1 VTDNVI
7 TLEFKGLR
15 PWQRSFLENRERFN
29 VLVVHRRG
37 GKTVL
42 AILWLIMEVMGCKNP
57 RPRGAYIAPLFRQAK
72 AVSWDYLKTYSR
84 GIPGVQFNESELRA
98 IYPNGAEI
106 RLLGSGEADSLRG
119 LYLDAVAA
127 DEFADWTAS
136 AWQEV
141 VRPALS
147 DRKGSALIIGTV
159 RGRANAFYDAY
170 MNAEDA
176 AGWHRELLKP
186 EDTDALDPDE
196 LKQLEQ
202 DMDSNA
208 YAQEL
213 RCDWDAGMKGSYFGK
228 VMTDAEQEGRVGDI
242 PHDASLPVHVSLDIG
257 VSNSTVA
264 WFWQLNRGRVRAID
278 LAEYRG
284 TGLPAIVKDIKSR
297 DYNWGEFI
305 VPHDARV
312 QEWGSGATRMEALRE
327 LGIYATIAPMIKV
340 QEGIDALRTM
350 LERTEFDREKCFRG
364 IEALKTYRA
373 EYNEDAQVFALKPKH
388 SWESDFADAA
398 RYFCVS
404 LSKIGEDRWGGELDY
419 SQINK
424 AVI

>member
-1 VTDNVI
+1 VNELVLRFD
-7 TLEFKGLR
+7 GLR
-15 PWQRSFLENRERFN
+15 PWQRRFLESRERFN

-42 AILWLIMEVMGCKNP
+42 AIVWLIMEVMGCKNP

-72 AVSWDYLKTYSR
+72 AVAWDYLKTYSR

-170 MNAEDA
+170 MNAENA
-176 AGWHRELLKP
+176 TGWHRELLKP
-186 EDTDALDPDE
+186 EDTDSLDPGE
-196 LKQLEQ
+196 LEQLKQ

-208 YAQEL
+208 YEQEM
-213 RCDWDAGMKGSYFGK
+213 RCNWDAGMKGSYFGE
-228 VMTDAEQEGRVGDI
+228 VMTHAENENRVGDI
-242 PHDASLPVHVSLDIG
+242 PHDPSLLVHVSLDIG
-257 VSNSTVA
+257 VSNSTVV
-264 WFWQLNRGRVRAID
+264 WYWQIQGSRIRAID
-278 LAEYRG
+278 SGEYKG

-297 DYNWGEFI
+297 PYNWGEFI

-312 QEWGSGATRMEALRE
+312 QEWGSGATRIEAMRE
-327 LGIYATIAPMIKV
+327 LGIFATVAPNIKI
-340 QEGIDALRTM
+340 QEGIDALRTVI
-350 LERTEFDREKCFRG
+350 ERTEFDREKCFRG

-373 EYNEDAQVFALKPKH
+373 EYNEDSQVFALKPKH
-388 SWESDFADAA
+388 SWESDWADSA
-398 RYFCVS
+398 RYFAVS
-404 LSKIGEDRWGGELDY
+404 LAKIGEGKWGGALDY
-419 SQINK
+419 STQDR